1 MILAAVGDTGYNIV
15 LLLHILTAM
24 AAFAPM
30 FVNPFLAA
38 QADSLDPVHK
48 RQVLGFLVQNGRR
61 VYLPALVVAGLLG
74 FALAGMSSDVFK
86 MSQGWLIASIL
97 VWLGLNGVLHGVVAP
112 AEKAMAYGDDSAC
125 VLASA
130 GGGLATILM
139 IVMLYLMIFKP
150 GFAS

>member
-24 AAFAPM
+24 AAFAPV
-30 FVNPFLAA
+30 FAHPLLAA
-38 QADSLDPVHK
+38 QADSLDPAHK

-61 VYLPALVVAGLLG
+61 VYLPALVVTGLLG
-74 FALAGMSSDVFK
+74 FALAGMSSEVFK

-97 VWLGLNGVLHGVVAP
+97 VWLGLNGVLHGAIVP
-112 AEKAMAYGDDSAC
+112 AEKAMANGDDSA
-125 VLASA
+125 VGRVSA
-130 GGGLATILM
+130 GGGLVTILM

-150 GFAS
+150 GFSG

>member
-24 AAFAPM
+24 AAFTPA
-30 FVNPFLAA
+30 FVNPLLGA
-38 QADSLDPVHK
+38 QAKSLDPAHK

-61 VYLPALVVAGLLG
+61 VYLPALVVTGLLG
-74 FALAGMSSDVFK
+74 FALAGMSSDVYK
-86 MSQGWLIASIL
+86 LSQGWLIASVL
-97 VWLGLNGVLHGVVAP
+97 VWIGLNGVLHGVVVP
-112 AEKAMAYGDDSAC
+112 AERAMANGDDSAEGR
-125 VLASA
+125 ASA

-150 GFAS
+150 GLSG